1 VTKLANGKLY
11 FPGTQQITDPSV
23 AAVISANGSDT
34 SSGDPNATG
43 RAPGG
48 TSLVVVQHT
57 DRVDSTQI
65 LLNGNFTNQAITD
78 AKGNLLL
85 VNPAPG

>member
-1 VTKLANGKLY
+1 MTKLANGVMY

-23 AAVISANGSDT
+23 AAVISANG
-34 SSGDPNATG
+34 
-43 RAPGG
+43 
-48 TSLVVVQHT
+48 
-57 DRVDSTQI
+57 
-65 LLNGNFTNQAITD
+65 LNGDFTNKEITD